1 MDTFAAVFV
10 DLTSAFEVV
19 ETVAGRFFG
28 VMREKGINTTDELNQ
43 EVSEGYVANGWSQ
56 TKGRP
61 KAGATEKPAPDIVQT
76 YVSIARRGLDLGL
89 DVKSFETMYQL
100 RKAIAE
106 TPTVSLASGPERLPE
121 LKGITIAA
129 PTKLTGGFCH
139 DVAVYTRVLPEDKR
153 LEMEDRVRKVMKRY
167 ERYVYKALSVED
179 AA

>member
-10 DLTSAFEVV
+10 DLASAFEVV

-28 VMREKGINTTDELNQ
+28 VMRDNDINTLDELNEQ
-43 EVSEGYVANGWSQ
+43 VTAAYVANGWSQ

-106 TPTVSLASGPERLPE
+106 TPTSHASGPERLPE
-121 LKGITIAA
+121 LKGISIAD
-129 PTKLTGGFCH
+129 PNKLTGSFCH
-139 DVAVYTRVLPEDKR
+139 DVAVFTRVLPEDKR

-167 ERYVYKALSVED
+167 ERYVYKALSAE
-179 AA
+179 